1 MWGEELTGE
10 ESVFEVFTCYIT
22 GEPNRNGYKVSE
34 SPEGMVSVAQ
44 TIAHISS
51 CSWYHIVFLKKNWH
65 CSIQKDLLAHWL
77 KGVQQPEL
85 RLNIKGKVLQ
95 YDKTSID

>member
-22 GEPNRNGYKVSE
+22 GEPNRNGYKVRGQE
-34 SPEGMVSVAQ
+34 RMLSVAQ
-44 TIAHISS
+44 TIVHVSS

-65 CSIQKDLLAHWL
+65 FSIQKDFLAHWL
-77 KGVQQPEL
+77 KEVQQPEL
-85 RLNIKGKVLQ
+85 RLSIKGKVLQ
-95 YDKTSID
+95 YDRTSTD